1 MYYNCIVVWLRLYF
15 VKSSLNGNSI
25 MNNFYNKDIS
35 KLLLSII
42 SCLISNKKYENK
54 INGEDLKKLCFLAE
68 IHNLSPIIYYVLQDR
83 FELLAKENDKTAEE
97 LKKKYRYAIFHS
109 SQQEDYVKEILKAFD
124 QEKVT
129 VLFFKG
135 AELKKYYPVAELRTM
150 GDTDCLILE
159 KDRQTAHKIMG
170 DLGYTN
176 CNRNLDVWIYEKNN
190 IHIEMQSHLAHN
202 GVGNGFDYK
211 AYFSDAFEHTKIG
224 YNSLQ
229 LEDEYNLC
237 YLFYHIAK
245 HLSSTGAGIRMILD
259 IAVFTNAIQDKID
272 FKKLSLMLEETHL
285 TGTANAVYALC
296 DKWFGTSFTDKFNL
310 SGEIPDGLEEYIING
325 GVFGFETHD
334 TGDVYRRRALE
345 NLQQTDNKPSR
356 FKAIKNFFFPS
367 IDYMQQYIPS
377 VKKCPWLLPFAWL
390 KRCFIGLFKRN
401 KHSLNTLNSIG
412 KGDNEQ
418 SLKEAQ
424 MLRKM
429 GL

>member
-1 MYYNCIVVWLRLYF
+1 MYKNEIYSMLFRILHFYLQGKDSVEITEDNNISELF
-15 VKSSLNGNSI
+15 NIAKIHSLNPIVFHMLKESEI
-25 MNNFYNKDIS
+25 
-35 KLLLSII
+35 
-42 SCLISNKKYENK
+42 
-54 INGEDLKKLCFLAE
+54 LKKIADTPLYK
-68 IHNLSPIIYYVLQDR
+68 SQK
-83 FELLAKENDKTAEE
+83 KE
-97 LKKKYRYAIFHS
+97 YRYAIYAS
-109 SQQEDYVKEILKAFD
+109 AQQDECINEINKAFS
-124 QEKVT
+124 QNNIKI
-129 VLFFKG
+129 LFFKG
-135 AELKKYYPVAELRTM
+135 AQLRNYYAVSALRTM
-150 GDTDCLILE
+150 GDLDCLIVE

-202 GVGNGFDYK
+202 GVGNGFDYND
-211 AYFSDAFEHTKIG
+211 YFSDAFEHTKIG

-296 DKWFGTSFTDKFNL
+296 DKWFGTSFTDKFKL
-310 SGEIPDGLEEYIING
+310 SGEIPDGLEEYIVNG
-325 GVFGFETHD
+325 GTFGFNTHD
-334 TGDVYRRRALE
+334 TGDVYRRRAF
-345 NLQQTDNKPSR
+345 DGSADSNKKTSR
-356 FKAIKNFFFPS
+356 FKILKDFFFPS

-377 VKKCPWLLPFAWL
+377 VMKHHWLLPFAWL

>member
-1 MYYNCIVVWLRLYF
+1 MYTSNDFSTFFRILRCYLQGKGSVEITEDNNINELF
-15 VKSSLNGNSI
+15 NIAKIHSLNPIVFHMLKESE
-25 MNNFYNKDIS
+25 S
-35 KLLLSII
+35 
-42 SCLISNKKYENK
+42 
-54 INGEDLKKLCFLAE
+54 LKKIADTPLYK
-68 IHNLSPIIYYVLQDR
+68 NQK
-83 FELLAKENDKTAEE
+83 KE
-97 LKKKYRYAIFHS
+97 YRYAIYNS
-109 SQQEDYVKEILKAFD
+109 AQQDEYIEEINKAFF
-124 QEKVT
+124 ENNIKI
-129 VLFFKG
+129 LFFKG
-135 AELKKYYPVAELRTM
+135 AQLRNYYPVRALRTM
-150 GDTDCLILE
+150 GDLDCLILE

-211 AYFSDAFEHTKIG
+211 AYFSDVFNHITDG
-224 YNSLQ
+224 YNSFQ

-272 FKKLSLMLEETHL
+272 FQKLNIMLEETQL
-285 TGTANAVYALC
+285 KGTANAVYALC
-296 DKWFGTSFTDKFNL
+296 DKWFGTSFTDKFKL

-334 TGDVYRRRALE
+334 TGDVYRRRAFE
-345 NLQQTDNKPSR
+345 GASDSNKKPSR
-356 FKAIKNFFFPS
+356 FKMLKNFFFPS

-377 VKKCPWLLPFAWL
+377 VKKHHWLLPFAWL

-412 KGDNEQ
+412 KGNNEQ

>member
-1 MYYNCIVVWLRLYF
+1 MYKNEIYSMLFRILHFYLQGKDCVEITEDNSISELF
-15 VKSSLNGNSI
+15 NIAKIHSLNPI
-25 MNNFYNKDIS
+25 VFHMLKDS
-35 KLLLSII
+35 KS
-42 SCLISNKKYENK
+42 
-54 INGEDLKKLCFLAE
+54 LKKITDTPLYK
-68 IHNLSPIIYYVLQDR
+68 SQK
-83 FELLAKENDKTAEE
+83 KE
-97 LKKKYRYAIFHS
+97 YRYAIYAS
-109 SQQEDYVKEILKAFD
+109 AQQDECINEINKAFS
-124 QEKVT
+124 QNNIKI
-129 VLFFKG
+129 LFFKG
-135 AELKKYYPVAELRTM
+135 AQLRNYYPVSALRTM
-150 GDTDCLILE
+150 GDLDCLIVE
-159 KDRQTAHKIMG
+159 KDRQTAHKIMC
-170 DLGYTN
+170 DLGYIN
-176 CNRNLDVWIYEKNN
+176 SAKNLDVWDYDKNN
-190 IHIEMQSHLAHN
+190 IHIEMQSNLAHN
-202 GVGNGFDYK
+202 GVGNGFDYI
-211 AYFSDAFEHTKIG
+211 AYFSDVFNHTISG
-224 YNSLQ
+224 FNTLQ
-229 LEDEYNLC
+229 LENEYNLC

-259 IAVFTNAIQDKID
+259 IAIFTNAIQDKID
-272 FKKLSLMLEETHL
+272 FQKLNLMLEETHL

-296 DKWFGTSFTDKFNL
+296 DKWFSTSFTDKFKL

-356 FKAIKNFFFPS
+356 FRLLKAFFFPS